1 MSWTVCGGRTYI
13 VEVVVDVKEGEMVT
27 GTTVVLDV
35 MMTEA
40 SLIVAVEVER
50 GWTEG
55 MTGTKVVS
63 LRVLTGIMVKL
74 GMTEEL
80 RTLSRSCMNCVS
92 MRST

>member
-1 MSWTVCGGRTYI
+1 MSWTVSGGATYK
-13 VEVVVDVKEGEMVT
+13 VEVEVEGVMVT

-35 MMTEA
+35 MTTEA
-40 SLIVAVEVER
+40 SLMVAVEVER

-74 GMTEEL
+74 GMVGTEFK
-80 RTLSRSCMNCVS
+80 TLSISCVNCVS
-92 MRST
+92 MRSI

>member
-1 MSWTVCGGRTYI
+1 MYK
-13 VEVVVDVKEGEMVT
+13 VEVEVEGVMVT

-35 MMTEA
+35 MMTDA
-40 SLIVAVEVER
+40 SLMVAVEVER

-74 GMTEEL
+74 GMVGIEFKM
-80 RTLSRSCMNCVS
+80 LSRSCMGCVS
-92 MRST
+92 TRSI

>member
-1 MSWTVCGGRTYI
+1 ME
-13 VEVVVDVKEGEMVT
+13 VEIEEGVMVI

-40 SLIVAVEVER
+40 WSMVAVEVER

-74 GMTEEL
+74 GMTTTEVEL
-80 RTLSRSCMNCVS
+80 KTLSMSCVVICVS
-92 MRST
+92 MRSS

>member
-1 MSWTVCGGRTYI
+1 MSWTVSGGATYK
-13 VEVVVDVKEGEMVT
+13 VEVEVEGVMVT

-74 GMTEEL
+74 GMVGIEFKM
-80 RTLSRSCMNCVS
+80 LSRSCMGCVS
-92 MRST
+92 TRSI

>member
-1 MSWTVCGGRTYI
+1 
-13 VEVVVDVKEGEMVT
+13 MVT

-35 MMTEA
+35 MTTDA
-40 SLIVAVEVER
+40 SSMVAVEVER

-74 GMTEEL
+74 GMTTTEVEFK
-80 RTLSRSCMNCVS
+80 VF
-92 MRST
+92 

>member
-1 MSWTVCGGRTYI
+1 MYK
-13 VEVVVDVKEGEMVT
+13 VEVEVEGVMVT

-35 MMTEA
+35 MMTDA
-40 SLIVAVEVER
+40 SLMVAVEVER

-74 GMTEEL
+74 GMVGIEFK
-80 RTLSRSCMNCVS
+80 TLSISCEGRVS
-92 MRST
+92 MRRI

>member
-1 MSWTVCGGRTYI
+1 MTYK
-13 VEVVVDVKEGEMVT
+13 VEVVVGVEEGEMVT

-40 SLIVAVEVER
+40 SSIVAVEVER

-74 GMTEEL
+74 GMTEVEFM
-80 RTLSRSCMNCVS
+80 RLSRSCANCVS
-92 MRST
+92 MRSI